1 MSPYGLMLMPRGQDT
16 VRFDDFE
23 LDIRAY
29 ELRRNGRP
37 VKLERRPMDLLIFL
51 VERSL
56 ASS

>member
-37 VKLERRPMDLLIFL
+37 VNSSGAPWTFSSS
-51 VERSL
+51 SL
-56 ASS
+56 SVAVSS